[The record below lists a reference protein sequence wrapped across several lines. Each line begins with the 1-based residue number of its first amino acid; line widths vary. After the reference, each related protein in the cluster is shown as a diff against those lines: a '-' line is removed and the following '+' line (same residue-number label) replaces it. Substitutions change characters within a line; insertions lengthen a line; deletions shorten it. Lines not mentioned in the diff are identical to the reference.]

1 MPGHASM
8 YPAGRLPSSSEVIK
22 RGSHRPHTRISL
34 FLGGY
39 NAISLSNMI
48 EYEVFMFRVFL
59 LGSIVFLF
67 LLLNHR
73 RFCGLGRHY
82 EILFLPV
89 EIGDDFGVFR
99 PSRRG
104 PWRDGTSL

>member
-1 MPGHASM
+1 M
-8 YPAGRLPSSSEVIK
+8 
-22 RGSHRPHTRISL
+22 L
-34 FLGGY
+34 FL
-39 NAISLSNMI
+39 LSNMI

-59 LGSIVFLF
+59 LGSIFFLF